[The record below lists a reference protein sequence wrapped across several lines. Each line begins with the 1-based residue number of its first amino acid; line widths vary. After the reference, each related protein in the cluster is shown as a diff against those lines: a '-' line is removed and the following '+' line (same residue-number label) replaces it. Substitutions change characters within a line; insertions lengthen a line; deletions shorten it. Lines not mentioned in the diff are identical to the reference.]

1 MGYVFEHQDAASYD
15 DWLFDPSRRAAAQL
29 EMRLMTRML
38 GKGQG
43 RRLLDI
49 GCGTGWSLELFLRQG
64 FNCTG
69 LDPSIPM
76 LEKARERLGNRVD
89 LHPGLGESLDFD
101 DNSFDVASLVTT
113 LEFVENPRACL
124 EEACRVA
131 KDQLFVGFLNRYAI
145 KGLQRRLKGLF
156 SSTVY
161 NKAQFFS
168 VWEMKSLIR
177 SVAGDAPIR
186 WRTTCQL
193 PGVYGQRSMQL
204 EQSPI
209 IQRAPTGAF
218 CGMIVVLNPK
228 FRTRPLPLRV
238 EPSRKE
244 KLLACYRDYPGVCNH
259 EGISF
264 PTHGELQG

>member
-177 SVAGDAPIR
+177 SVAGEAPIR